1 MKNIGKKVLCG
12 TLLCGVFLGVN
23 NVNATSY
30 NYDTTSEFSARN
42 TTSSGWNG
50 NMYIRMGF
58 KMCSKSDVL
67 ATWNSYYMYTWD
79 NSNTSGKLANWP
91 GVVMSEVEGD
101 VRCYTRTIDDGK
113 HYNKIIFDNGKD
125 GNDKRQTINLDV
137 IDDSGRLVNSLA
149 YLFNES
155 DRVDGGNYK
164 GRWAV
169 NDTSALIDMV
179 AVAKGL
185 DANKYTTATYATVLD
200 ALGSDVPVEEV
211 TVDNQYQYNLGADYV
226 SKLTLSNDVLGKLT
240 IENEGEIYTSEYL
253 NKYNALGNAL
263 NNLVEK
269 KAILVDDDINNGSVS
284 AGYQTGSDNS
294 IDIVA
299 SPNQGYEV
307 ESITV
312 KEIVSFDQFGNPV
325 FGDETAIDV
334 TPDVNNYEFSFGE
347 SNLEGYYIT
356 ATFKV
361 KIYNIVFTVGENG
374 EIKTISDEDIESPV
388 QVYYGDD
395 YSLRIVANE
404 GYEINTILV
413 NGEEHSMVDGVLTI
427 ENITGNTGV
436 EISFKLR
443 SYRIVIDGKEYSFNF
458 GTTYEQILDSIDLK
472 KDGYKFLYLVDEDN
486 NRIDDDYV
494 VQGDAVFTAVYEKE
508 DSDQD
513 EEKEDSIQDEE
524 NENGALVVPDT
535 GENQKLSQGSEYG
548 LIGCASIGAVM
559 GAVLMVAKQKRDAR
573 KNK

>member
-1 MKNIGKKVLCG
+1 MKNVGTKVLCG
-12 TLLCGVFLGVN
+12 ALLCGAFFGAN
-23 NVNATSY
+23 NVSAVY
-30 NYDTTSEFSARN
+30 NYNTTSEFSARD
-42 TTSSGWNG
+42 TSSSGWNG
-50 NMYIRMGF
+50 NTYIRMDF
-58 KMCSKSDVL
+58 KMCTKSDVL
-67 ATWNSYYMYTWD
+67 EAQNSYNMYTWD
-79 NSNTSGKLANWP
+79 NSNSGGNLAGWP
-91 GVVMSEVEGD
+91 GVDMPIVENGAH
-101 VRCYTRTIDDGK
+101 CYTRTIDDGK
-113 HYNKIIFDNGKD
+113 HYNLIIFNGGGK
-125 GNDKRQTINLDV
+125 QTIDLDV
-137 IDDSGRLVNSLA
+137 INDSVGLVNSLV

-155 DRVDGGNYK
+155 DKITEGNQYGKYK
-164 GRWAV
+164 GRWVV
-169 NDTSALIDMV
+169 NDTSALEDMV
-179 AVAKGL
+179 ATAKSL
-185 DANKYTTATYATVLD
+185 DRSRYTIASYTSVSN
-200 ALGSDVPVEEV
+200 ALGDDVAVEDV
-211 TVDNQYQYNLGADYV
+211 TVDNQDQYNLGADYV
-226 SKLTLSNDVLGKLT
+226 SKLTLDNDVLGKLI

-253 NKYNALGNAL
+253 NEYNALGSAL

-269 KAILVDDDINNGSVS
+269 KAILVDDDVDNGSVS
-284 AGYQTGSDNS
+284 AEYQTGSDNS
-294 IDIVA
+294 INIVA

-334 TPDVNNYEFSFGE
+334 RSDVNNYEFNFGE

-361 KIYNIVFTVGENG
+361 KIYNIVFIVGENG
-374 EIKTISDEDIESPV
+374 EIKTINDEDIESPV

-427 ENITGNTGV
+427 ENITENTEV

-443 SYRIVIDGKEYSFNF
+443 SYRIVIDGEEYGFDF

-513 EEKEDSIQDEE
+513 EE
-524 NENGALVVPDT
+524 NENGVLAVPDT

-559 GAVLMVAKQKRDAR
+559 GAVLMMAKQKRDAR

>member
-1 MKNIGKKVLCG
+1 MKNIGTKVLCG
-12 TLLCGVFLGVN
+12 MLLCGVFLGVN
-23 NVNATSY
+23 NVNAASY

-79 NSNTSGKLANWP
+79 NSNTGGNLANWP
-91 GVVMSEVEGD
+91 GVVMPEVEGD

-125 GNDKRQTINLDV
+125 GNDKRQTIDLDV

-226 SKLTLSNDVLGKLT
+226 SKLTLSNDVLGKLN
-240 IENEGEIYTSEYL
+240 IGNEGEIYTSEYL
-253 NKYNALGNAL
+253 NAYNKLGNAL

-269 KAILVDDDINNGSVS
+269 KIIMVDGNIANGSVS
-284 AGYQTGSDNS
+284 AGYKTGSDN
-294 IDIVA
+294 DINITV
-299 SPNQGYEV
+299 SPNLGYET

-312 KEIVSFDQFGNPV
+312 KEIVSFDQSGDPV
-325 FGDETAIDV
+325 FGGETDIDV
-334 TPDVNNYEFSFGE
+334 EPGVDNYEFSFGE
-347 SNLEGYYIT
+347 SSLEGYYIT
-356 ATFKV
+356 VTFKA
-361 KIYNIVFTVGENG
+361 KTYNIIFIVGENG
-374 EIKTISDEDIESPV
+374 EIKTMSDEDVESPV

-395 YSLRIVANE
+395 YSLKIIANE
-404 GYEINTILV
+404 GYEIDTILV
-413 NGEEHSMVDGVLTI
+413 NGEEYSMVGGVLTI
-427 ENITGNTGV
+427 KNIVVDTEV
-436 EISFKLR
+436 KIAFKLQ
-443 SYRIVIDGKEYSFNF
+443 SYTIVVDGRAYSFDF
-458 GTTYEQILDSIDLK
+458 GTTYEQMLEELDLEK
-472 KDGYKFLYLVDEDN
+472 EGYRFLYLVDKDG
-486 NRIDDDYV
+486 NRVPDGYV
-494 VQGDAVFTAVYEKE
+494 VQGDAEFATVYEKNE
-508 DSDQD
+508 D
-513 EEKEDSIQDEE
+513 I
-524 NENGALVVPDT
+524 VVPDT
-535 GENQKLSQGSEYG
+535 GSNQGSGEGAKYS
-548 LIGCASIGAVM
+548 LIGCASVGAVM
-559 GAVLMVAKQKRDAR
+559 GAVLMIAKQRRDDR